1 MQCRDD
7 PMLLEADVKH
17 PRDDIK
23 RQYPVFCLR
32 LALARL
38 THRYSTMGK
47 ECNLQHIKF
56 ANKVDELFAE
66 LSMLKDNMPVG
77 YQPENEISVGPGQY
91 HPVLLLHTE
100 FYALQ
105 VTMYTALAAAV
116 DGSSGWLAIE
126 SHPSIRIRKQTT
138 FRVSSS
144 RRLLQTLS
152 RITESMHPGPNVLYW
167 YADS

>member
-1 MQCRDD
+1 
-7 PMLLEADVKH
+7 MLQEADIKH

-23 RQYPVFCLR
+23 RKYPVFCLR

-38 THRYSTMGK
+38 TNRYSTLGK
-47 ECNLQHIKF
+47 ECNQQHLKF

-66 LSMLKDNMPVG
+66 LAVFKENIPVG
-77 YQPENEISVGPGQY
+77 YQPDNEISVGPGQY
-91 HPVLLLHTE
+91 HPVLLLHAE

-116 DGSSGWLAIE
+116 DGCSGWQAIE
-126 SHPSIRIRKQTT
+126 AHTSNRIRKQTT
-138 FRVSSS
+138 FRVSSA

-152 RITESMHPGPNVLYW
+152 KITESIHPGPNILYW
-167 YADS
+167 